1 MIHTC
6 PNSRQNIKPIQNISD
21 ILSKVCD
28 IQLKLI
34 SQIDYRFLKL
44 THLAYYYI
52 IVWVTYSGRALSL
65 TTPRVGPDAL
75 CIMY

>member
-6 PNSRQNIKPIQNISD
+6 PNSRQNIKPRQNISD

-34 SQIDYRFLKL
+34 SQIDYRFSKL
-44 THLAYYYI
+44 THLAYSYI
-52 IVWVTYSGRALSL
+52 IVWVTY
-65 TTPRVGPDAL
+65 
-75 CIMY
+75 

>member
-6 PNSRQNIKPIQNISD
+6 PNSRQNIQPRQNISD

-44 THLAYYYI
+44 THLAYSYI